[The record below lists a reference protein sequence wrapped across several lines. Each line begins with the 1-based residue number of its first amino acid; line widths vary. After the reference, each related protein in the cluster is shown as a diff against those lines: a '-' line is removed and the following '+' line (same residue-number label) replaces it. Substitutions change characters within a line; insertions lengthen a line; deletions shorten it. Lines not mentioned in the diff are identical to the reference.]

1 MLNFL
6 LTILGVIFIYGAF
19 RGVSIW
25 RTGEPAA
32 GFTST
37 EILLMLI
44 GLFVVGVALVYFGL
58 IRNLRKIRAQAMSAT
73 QNGSNSGKSQRRV
86 AYWTQRTH
94 IFRSDEYVCSA
105 CGAKIDR
112 PYKRCPN
119 CRAIMKSAKYDP
131 SWVDEIEFM
140 DAMDD

>member
-6 LTILGVIFIYGAF
+6 MTILGVIFIYGAF
-19 RGVSIW
+19 KGVSIW
-25 RTGEPAA
+25 QTGASAA
-32 GFTST
+32 DLTST
-37 EILLMLI
+37 EMLLMLI
-44 GLFVVGVALVYFGL
+44 GLFVVGVVLLYFGF
-58 IRNLRKIRAQAMSAT
+58 IRNVRKRRAQAMSAA

-94 IFRSDEYVCSA
+94 IFRSDEYECSA
-105 CGAKIDR
+105 CGAKTDR

-119 CRAIMKSAKYDP
+119 CRAIMKSARYDP

-140 DAMDD
+140 DAIDD